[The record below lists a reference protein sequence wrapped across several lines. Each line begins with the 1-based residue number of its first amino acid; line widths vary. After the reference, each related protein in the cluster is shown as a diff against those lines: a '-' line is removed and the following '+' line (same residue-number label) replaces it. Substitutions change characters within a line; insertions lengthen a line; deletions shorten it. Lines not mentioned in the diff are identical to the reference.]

1 MNYEA
6 LCAQQALNIA
16 KLELQVTRM
25 SEAMRKI
32 NLIIY
37 GIGGPLNDNNLA
49 YTNEQLQPFWRIAKL
64 ADESN

>member
-1 MNYEA
+1 
-6 LCAQQALNIA
+6 
-16 KLELQVTRM
+16 M